1 MLEVKNKK
9 SIKFQVDLRPEYAF
23 LIGLLKNKREFV
35 EKLLVRTALND
46 KDEFYKP
53 FSAPNEV
60 ANEIIE
66 KYYQQDEM
74 KEQVKRE
81 KIIETAE
88 IEKAKRIEV
97 AEIKEQ
103 EQEIKQKIEQK
114 IEIEAI
120 DIKKQVARPQLN
132 RAQAIAS
139 FD

>member
-60 ANEIIE
+60 AKEIVE
-66 KYYQQDEM
+66 KYYHQQDGAR
-74 KEQVKRE
+74 EQVKRE
-81 KIIETAE
+81 KIIEIAE
-88 IEKAKRIEV
+88 TEKAKRIEV
-97 AEIKEQ
+97 AEQ
-103 EQEIKQKIEQK
+103 EQKIEQEK
-114 IEIEAI
+114 EIKQEIKIEAI

-132 RAQAIAS
+132 IAS

>member
-60 ANEIIE
+60 AKEIIE
-66 KYYQQDEM
+66 KYYQQEEV

-81 KIIETAE
+81 KIVETAE

-97 AEIKEQ
+97 AEQEQ
-103 EQEIKQKIEQK
+103 EQEIKIET
-114 IEIEAI
+114 I

-132 RAQAIAS
+132 RPQAIAS

>member
-60 ANEIIE
+60 ANEIVE
-66 KYYQQDEM
+66 KYHQQNEIR
-74 KEQVKRE
+74 EQVKQVKRVE
-81 KIIETAE
+81 IAET
-88 IEKAKRIEV
+88 EKAKRVEV
-97 AEIKEQ
+97 AEQEQEQKIEQEQ
-103 EQEIKQKIEQK
+103 EQEIK
-114 IEIEAI
+114 IEAI

-132 RAQAIAS
+132 IAS

>member
-60 ANEIIE
+60 ANEIVE
-66 KYYQQDEM
+66 KYYNQHQDEI
-74 KEQVKRE
+74 KERVERVERVK
-81 KIIETAE
+81 IAET
-88 IEKAKRIEV
+88 EKAKRIEV
-97 AEIKEQ
+97 AEQVQMQKQ
-103 EQEIKQKIEQK
+103 EQEVK
-114 IEIEAI
+114 IEAI

-132 RAQAIAS
+132 RPQAIAS

>member
-9 SIKFQVDLRPEYAF
+9 SIKFQVDLRPEYAY

-60 ANEIIE
+60 ANEIVK
-66 KYYQQDEM
+66 KYYQHSKQD
-74 KEQVKRE
+74 EQVKRE
-81 KIIETAE
+81 EQVKQAKRVEIAET
-88 IEKAKRIEV
+88 EKAKRIEV
-97 AEIKEQ
+97 AEQEQ
-103 EQEIKQKIEQK
+103 EQKQEIK
-114 IEIEAI
+114 IEAI

-132 RAQAIAS
+132 IAS

>member
-9 SIKFQVDLRPEYAF
+9 SIKFQVDLRPEYAY

-60 ANEIIE
+60 ANEIVE
-66 KYYQQDEM
+66 KYYQQEEM

-81 KIIETAE
+81 EQVKQAKRVERVEIAET
-88 IEKAKRIEV
+88 EKAKRIEV
-97 AEIKEQ
+97 AEQ
-103 EQEIKQKIEQK
+103 EQEIKQEIK
-114 IEIEAI
+114 IEAI

-132 RAQAIAS
+132 IAS

>member
-60 ANEIIE
+60 AKEIIE
-66 KYYQQDEM
+66 KYYQQEEV
-74 KEQVKRE
+74 KGQVKRE
-81 KIIETAE
+81 KIAETAE

-97 AEIKEQ
+97 AEQEQ
-103 EQEIKQKIEQK
+103 EQEIKIET
-114 IEIEAI
+114 I

-132 RAQAIAS
+132 RPQAIAS

>member
-60 ANEIIE
+60 ANEIVE
-66 KYYQQDEM
+66 KYHQQNEIR
-74 KEQVKRE
+74 EQVKQVKRVE
-81 KIIETAE
+81 IAET
-88 IEKAKRIEV
+88 EKAKRVEV
-97 AEIKEQ
+97 AEQEQTIEQ
-103 EQEIKQKIEQK
+103 EQEHEIK
-114 IEIEAI
+114 IEAI

-132 RAQAIAS
+132 IAS

>member
-60 ANEIIE
+60 ANEIVE
-66 KYYQQDEM
+66 KYYNQHQDEI
-74 KEQVKRE
+74 KEQVKQVERE
-81 KIIETAE
+81 K
-88 IEKAKRIEV
+88 IEV
-97 AEIKEQ
+97 AETKEQ
-103 EQEIKQKIEQK
+103 EQEIKKKIEQK
-114 IEIEAI
+114 QEIKIEAI

-132 RAQAIAS
+132 IAS

>member
-9 SIKFQVDLRPEYAF
+9 SIKFQVDLRPEYAY

-60 ANEIIE
+60 ANEIVE
-66 KYYQQDEM
+66 KYYQHSQQD
-74 KEQVKRE
+74 EQVKRE
-81 KIIETAE
+81 EQVKQAKRVERVEIAET
-88 IEKAKRIEV
+88 EKVKRIEV
-97 AEIKEQ
+97 AEQ
-103 EQEIKQKIEQK
+103 EQEIKQEIK
-114 IEIEAI
+114 IEAI

-132 RAQAIAS
+132 IAS

>member
-9 SIKFQVDLRPEYAF
+9 SIKFQVDLKPEYAF

-35 EKLLVRTALND
+35 EKLLVRAALND

-66 KYYQQDEM
+66 KYYQQEEM
-74 KEQVKRE
+74 KERVK
-81 KIIETAE
+81 KIERVEVAE

-97 AEIKEQ
+97 AEQAQEQ
-103 EQEIKQKIEQK
+103 EKEIKQKIE
-114 IEIEAI
+114 IEAL
-120 DIKKQVARPQLN
+120 DIKKQVARPQFN
-132 RAQAIAS
+132 KPQAIAS

>member
-9 SIKFQVDLRPEYAF
+9 SIKFQVDLRPEYAY

-60 ANEIIE
+60 ANEIVE
-66 KYYQQDEM
+66 KYYQHSQQDEQA
-74 KEQVKRE
+74 KREEQVKQAKRVE
-81 KIIETAE
+81 RVEIAET
-88 IEKAKRIEV
+88 EKAKRVEV

-103 EQEIKQKIEQK
+103 EQKQEIK
-114 IEIEAI
+114 IEAI

-132 RAQAIAS
+132 IAS

>member
-60 ANEIIE
+60 ANEIVE
-66 KYYQQDEM
+66 KYYQHSKQD
-74 KEQVKRE
+74 EQVKRE
-81 KIIETAE
+81 ERAKRVERVEIAET
-88 IEKAKRIEV
+88 EKAKRVEV

-103 EQEIKQKIEQK
+103 EQKQEIK
-114 IEIEAI
+114 IEAI

-132 RAQAIAS
+132 IAS

>member
-60 ANEIIE
+60 ANEIVE
-66 KYYQQDEM
+66 KYHQQNEIR
-74 KEQVKRE
+74 EQVKQVKRVE
-81 KIIETAE
+81 IAET
-88 IEKAKRIEV
+88 EKAKRIEV
-97 AEIKEQ
+97 AEQEQEQKIEQEQ
-103 EQEIKQKIEQK
+103 EQEIK
-114 IEIEAI
+114 IEAI

-132 RAQAIAS
+132 IAS

>member
-60 ANEIIE
+60 ANEIVE
-66 KYYQQDEM
+66 KYYQQEEM

-81 KIIETAE
+81 KIVETAE

-97 AEIKEQ
+97 AEQVQMQEQ
-103 EQEIKQKIEQK
+103 EQAKK

-132 RAQAIAS
+132 RPQTIAS